1 MTESPMFAKLPNQL
15 LNASPSRRGGV
26 LRIPMLAGLLVV
38 PGAAFAVCPTLTASS
53 YTAAINDGGSTCV
66 FTADPITITVNGSSH
81 PVSVGGQMTF
91 NGALT
96 LTDNTTATNTRGV
109 YVTSSGS
116 VTFEKDVSLVKNIG
130 GFPNAAVIEMAT
142 SGVLTFKGNAALSSN
157 VRAAASGFAT
167 RDTLRVNKGTVIAD
181 QDLNIV
187 SQGGTRTGLYTDVGS
202 NTTVS
207 GNMFLD
213 FQSPYSTYN
222 LPIAAA
228 LWSQGG
234 KTTVTGSSTI
244 TTATASGATPA
255 VFVRGSTVNLNGPA
269 TITSAG
275 VSGVAVVV
283 DVGGQVNL
291 NAPSNT
297 ITASGTSGTGV
308 QIGFPPASPP
318 LSGAAASF
326 SSGSGLTVKA
336 QGTSFK
342 FVATTGSTT
351 LDAVTATTAPVVWNA
366 DATSRFTYTGTGGN
380 YKGSSLLA
388 SGGQLTLNL
397 SNSALWEATAASS
410 MTLLNLQSNA
420 ILDASLV
427 PTLPVTG
434 KLNNA
439 GGVVSLARTDVSPT
453 NRLNLTGLYTANG
466 GTLELNTVLNDASTS
481 VSDVLQVSSTA
492 LDSGPTLISVVPD
505 AASAPA
511 HTSGK
516 GILVVQVTG
525 GASSSAAG
533 AFALPGGYLDA
544 SGIRYE
550 LVRDAGDGNWYLR
563 TLPTGLLTVSKVV
576 TGPAGAPAFSGS
588 IPFTLNC
595 SSPAITL
602 NGTIAVTANQ
612 GNSTPFTIQQDA
624 VCNVMEGKLPD
635 APIGYQWTTT
645 SYQQPGAPMVANGTQ
660 TATITNAMDKTPD
673 PRILTGKLRVTKS
686 VTGPANAP
694 AFSGSIAFSVDCVN
708 PTASLGGTI
717 PVVAN
722 QGVSPDIEVPGGAT
736 CTVTEKLPA
745 APAGYKW
752 YAPAYTQPGVI
763 PENVTGTANITNNLI
778 KSDDAGAVQPVP
790 TLGQWALMG
799 LSMVLAM
806 LGVGQLRRR
815 QV

>member
-1 MTESPMFAKLPNQL
+1 MTELPMFAKPPKHL
-15 LNASPSRRGGV
+15 LHASPSRRGGV
-26 LRIPMLAGLLVV
+26 LRVPMLAGLLVV

-66 FTADPITITVNGSSH
+66 FTADPITITVSGSSH

-96 LTDNTTATNTRGV
+96 LTDNTTASNTRGV

-130 GFPNAAVIEMAT
+130 GFPNAAVLEMDT

-187 SQGGTRTGLYTDVGS
+187 SQGGTRTALYTAGAS

-234 KTTVTGSSTI
+234 TVTVAGTSTI
-244 TTATASGATPA
+244 QTAIASGSTPGVVVNNAT
-255 VFVRGSTVNLNGPA
+255 VKLNGL
-269 TITSAG
+269 TSVTTLGAN
-275 VSGVAVVV
+275 SAAV
-283 DVGGQVNL
+283 DVRIGG
-291 NAPSNT
+291 NAQLAQSGNI

-308 QIGFPPASPP
+308 QIRDDG
-318 LSGAAASF
+318 SF
-326 SSGSGLTVKA
+326 SSGTGLTVKA
-336 QGTSFK
+336 QGKSFNLLS
-342 FVATTGSTT
+342 ATGSTT

-427 PTLPVTG
+427 STLAVTG

-588 IPFTLNC
+588 IPFTLECTN
-595 SSPAITL
+595 PAITL

-612 GNSTPFTIQQDA
+612 GNSTPITIQQDA
-624 VCNVMEGKLPD
+624 VCNVTEGKLPD

-752 YAPAYTQPGVI
+752 DAPAYTQPGVI

-778 KSDDAGAVQPVP
+778 KSDDAGALQPVP

-806 LGVGQLRRR
+806 LGAGQLRRR

>member
-1 MTESPMFAKLPNQL
+1 MTELPMFAKPPKHL
-15 LNASPSRRGGV
+15 LHASPSRRGGV
-26 LRIPMLAGLLVV
+26 LRVPMLAGLLVV
-38 PGAAFAVCPTLTASS
+38 PGAAFAACPVLTTSS
-53 YTAAINDGGSTCV
+53 YTTPMTDGGSTCV
-66 FTADPITITVNGSSH
+66 YTADPVSVAITGYRSTGLVNARGTTTVNG
-81 PVSVGGQMTF
+81 V
-91 NGALT
+91 LT
-96 LTDNTTATNTRGV
+96 VTATNGQDSRGIFV
-109 YVTSSGS
+109 QSPGS
-116 VTFEKDVSLVKNIG
+116 ATFLKDVTVYKTTNSHDGAGIENNTTGSLTI
-130 GFPNAAVIEMAT
+130 
-142 SGVLTFKGNAALSSN
+142 KGNTFVTLNSSVVNSSRSFDGVRNNSGAANYQNNLTITSKGFT
-157 VRAAASGFAT
+157 RSG
-167 RDTLRVNKGTVIAD
+167 LYV
-181 QDLNIV
+181 
-187 SQGGTRTGLYTDVGS
+187 GGTTVNVGADL
-202 NTTVS
+202 V
-207 GNMFLD
+207 LD
-213 FQSPYSTYN
+213 FQANYFLGN
-222 LPIAAA
+222 LAA

-244 TTATASGATPA
+244 TTAAASGITPA
-255 VFVRGSTVNLNGPA
+255 VLARKSTVDLNGLA

-308 QIGFPPASPP
+308 QIGLPPPSPP

-351 LDAVTATTAPVVWNA
+351 LNAVTATTALVVWNA
-366 DATSRFTYTGTGGN
+366 DATSRFTYTGTGGK

-420 ILDASLV
+420 TLDASLV
-427 PTLPVTG
+427 PTLPVIG
-434 KLNNA
+434 NLNNA

-624 VCNVMEGKLPD
+624 VCNVTEGKLPD

-660 TATITNAMDKTPD
+660 TAIITNAMDKTPD

-752 YAPAYTQPGVI
+752 DAPAYTQPGVI

-790 TLGQWALMG
+790 SLGQWALMG

-806 LGVGQLRRR
+806 LGAGLVRRR